1 MIFSDYLR
9 IFRRFSWLIAGAAV
23 LGAAIGFIALAVPA
37 TRQQAKF
44 SIALAPNTNDS
55 GTYGN
60 LIDALDR
67 RSIPSTFAQVI
78 MSPSVKDTAARD
90 GHASRDG
97 LVVKAVVV
105 TDSNVV
111 EATVEGTDATQ
122 VRDYAAALLTAS
134 TSTFTKFYPL
144 YSVSPLREPTA
155 TDEIPRHLVVGI
167 ALGAF
172 SGALLAYLLGL
183 AIDANR
189 RARGRARLEPAPLPS
204 GVSQSGSGQ

>member
-9 IFRRFSWLIAGAAV
+9 IFRRFTWLIAGATAT
-23 LGAAIGFIALAVPA
+23 GAAIGFLALAVPKA
-37 TRQQAKF
+37 HHEARF
-44 SIALAPNTNDS
+44 SIALAPNTKDS
-55 GTYGN
+55 STYGN

-78 MSPSVKDTAARD
+78 MSPSVKDTAATD
-90 GHASRDG
+90 GHVSRGG
-97 LVVKAVVV
+97 LTVKAVVV

-111 EATVEGTDATQ
+111 EATIDGTNPTQ
-122 VRDYAAALLTAS
+122 VRDYAAALLKAS
-134 TSTFTKFYPL
+134 TTMFVNTYSL
-144 YSVSPLREPTA
+144 YSVTPLRQPT
-155 TDEIPRHLVVGI
+155 TTREIPRHLVVGV

-189 RARGRARLEPAPLPS
+189 RARGRARLEAAPLPP

>member
-9 IFRRFSWLIAGAAV
+9 IFRRFIWLIAGATALGAV
-23 LGAAIGFIALAVPA
+23 LGFVALAVPKA
-37 TRQQAKF
+37 QNEAKF
-44 SIALAPNTNDS
+44 SIALAPDTKDT

-78 MSPSVKDTAARD
+78 MSPSVKDTAATD
-90 GHASRDG
+90 GHVSQDG
-97 LVVKAVVV
+97 LRVRAVVV

-111 EATVEGTDATQ
+111 EATVGGTNATQ
-122 VRDYAAALLTAS
+122 VRDYAAALLNAS
-134 TSTFTKFYPL
+134 TTTFNKTYSL
-144 YSVSPLREPTA
+144 YSVTPLRQPTTTA
-155 TDEIPRHLVVGI
+155 EIPRHLVAGL

-172 SGALLAYLLGL
+172 SGALFAYLLAL

-204 GVSQSGSGQ
+204 TVSKSGSGQ

>member
-1 MIFSDYLR
+1 M
-9 IFRRFSWLIAGAAV
+9 WLIAGATAI
-23 LGAAIGFIALAVPA
+23 GAAIGFVALALPKA
-37 TRQQAKF
+37 KQQATF
-44 SIALAPNTNDS
+44 SIALAPNTKDS

-78 MSPSVKDTAARD
+78 MSPSVKDTATTE
-90 GHASRDG
+90 GHVSHDG
-97 LVVKAVVV
+97 LIVKAVVV

-111 EATVEGTDATQ
+111 EATIEGTDPSR
-122 VRDYAAALLTAS
+122 VRDYAAALLSAS
-134 TSTFTKFYPL
+134 TTTFTRFYPL
-144 YSVSPLREPTA
+144 YSVSPLRQPT
-155 TDEIPRHLVVGI
+155 TTEEIPRHLVVGV

-189 RARGRARLEPAPLPS
+189 RARGRARLEPAPMPS
-204 GVSQSGSGQ
+204 PVSQSGSGP

>member
-9 IFRRFSWLIAGAAV
+9 IFRRFVWLIAGATAV
-23 LGAAIGFIALAVPA
+23 GAAIGFLALAVPKTQHE
-37 TRQQAKF
+37 TRF
-44 SIALAPNTNDS
+44 SIALAPDTKDS

-78 MSPSVKDTAARD
+78 MSPSVKDTAATD
-90 GHASRDG
+90 GHVSRDG
-97 LVVKAVVV
+97 LTVKAVVV

-111 EATVEGTDATQ
+111 EATIDGPNPTQ
-122 VRDYAAALLTAS
+122 VRDYAAALLDAS
-134 TSTFTKFYPL
+134 TTTFKNTYSL
-144 YSVSPLREPTA
+144 YSVTPLRQPT
-155 TDEIPRHLVVGI
+155 TTTEIPRHLVVGS

-189 RARGRARLEPAPLPS
+189 RARGRARLEAAPLPS
-204 GVSQSGSGQ
+204 SVSQSGSGQ